1 MKKNK
6 IRVFTA
12 LLAVVL
18 CFFIFPATAFAGG
31 GEEEILVIPEVTETP
46 KPDPAPLTPD
56 GNLTLVDDIAG
67 ETAEDKQ
74 FVTLVSKNGN
84 YFYLVIDRAGDKEN
98 VYFLNLVDEADLL
111 ALIDGEIPE
120 QSQASQICN
129 CTDLCENGKVD
140 PNCSLC
146 KNDLTKCTGKTTTPS
161 PAPEPKEEKSKGTSG
176 TILLLLIVGMIGGG
190 AFYYF
195 KVLKNK
201 PNTKGNTALEEYDFE
216 DDDDNDEE
224 EYEEEFEVDDEEDEE
239 ESEADSL

>member
-6 IRVFTA
+6 IRIFAA

-18 CFFIFPATAFAGG
+18 CFSIFPATAFAGG
-31 GEEEILVIPEVTETP
+31 GEEEVPVIPEVTETL
-46 KPDPAPLTPD
+46 KPDPVPLTPD
-56 GNLTLVDDIAG
+56 GNLALVDDVAG
-67 ETAEDKQ
+67 ENAEDKQ

-111 ALIDGEIPE
+111 ALIEGETPK
-120 QSQASQICN
+120 QPQVLQVCN
-129 CTDLCENGKVD
+129 CTDLCEDGKVD
-140 PNCSLC
+140 PNCPLC
-146 KNDLTKCTGKTTTPS
+146 KNDLTKCTGKTTIPT
-161 PAPEPKEEKSKGTSG
+161 PAPEPKEEKSKGIGG
-176 TILLLLIVGMIGGG
+176 TPLLLLIVGMIGGC

-216 DDDDNDEE
+216 DDEDTGEE
-224 EYEEEFEVDDEEDEE
+224 EYEKEYEVDDEE
-239 ESEADSL
+239 ESEDDSL